1 MIKLKGFQQE
11 SSSVR
16 AVILPNI
23 LFFSLVVLLCL
34 KDELEFSKH
43 LKEQVDSSFFNVEE
57 EFDIF

>member
-57 EFDIF
+57 EFDVF